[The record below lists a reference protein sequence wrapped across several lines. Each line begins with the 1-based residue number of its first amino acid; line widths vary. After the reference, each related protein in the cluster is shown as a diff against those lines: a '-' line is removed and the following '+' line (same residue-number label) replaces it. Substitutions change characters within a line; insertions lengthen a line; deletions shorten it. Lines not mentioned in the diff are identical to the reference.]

1 MQATGTW
8 WPGESWDPFNLPRGV
23 TSATFAPYIMEGLG
37 RRERQMYIPMSLCSR
52 NQQGGEQAGGR
63 TQGQIL
69 GGEAS
74 AAREAGGEDRA
85 GGCGGYGGRAGRAA
99 PLICMCLLLAPHP
112 PGWAQPNDLRLGLA
126 LLVCEVGGE
135 GEGWA

>member
-74 AAREAGGEDRA
+74 AAREAGGEDRE
-85 GGCGGYGGRAGRAA
+85 GGCGGSGREGRT
-99 PLICMCLLLAPHP
+99 
-112 PGWAQPNDLRLGLA
+112 W
-126 LLVCEVGGE
+126 EGGE
-135 GEGWA
+135 GSTFNLYVLIACPSPTRLGTT